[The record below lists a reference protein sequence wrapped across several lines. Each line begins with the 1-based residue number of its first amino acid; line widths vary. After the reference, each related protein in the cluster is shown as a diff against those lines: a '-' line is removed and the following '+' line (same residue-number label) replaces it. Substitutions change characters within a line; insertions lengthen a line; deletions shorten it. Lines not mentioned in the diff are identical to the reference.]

1 MVRVAV
7 DDDGAVST
15 SRPNLINRLELEEFS
30 LCCWLVGRLLLLVLL
45 LLLELDGAVRRGKIS
60 AASFTTKYFSMRCRR
75 WCTVDDGDDDNVVGS
90 DTVDAALVIVDAK
103 PFSCCWCCCWD
114 NGLCLI
120 GECLVFMWLWWLFG
134 WCFLEDDDDSIG
146 CVCWLLRMILFVVL
160 FTLNCF
166 AAFLKKWNTYFLT
179 NVY

>member
-45 LLLELDGAVRRGKIS
+45 LLFVLDGAVRRGKMS

-75 WCTVDDGDDDNVVGS
+75 
-90 DTVDAALVIVDAK
+90 
-103 PFSCCWCCCWD
+103 
-114 NGLCLI
+114 
-120 GECLVFMWLWWLFG
+120 
-134 WCFLEDDDDSIG
+134 
-146 CVCWLLRMILFVVL
+146 
-160 FTLNCF
+160 
-166 AAFLKKWNTYFLT
+166 
-179 NVY
+179 